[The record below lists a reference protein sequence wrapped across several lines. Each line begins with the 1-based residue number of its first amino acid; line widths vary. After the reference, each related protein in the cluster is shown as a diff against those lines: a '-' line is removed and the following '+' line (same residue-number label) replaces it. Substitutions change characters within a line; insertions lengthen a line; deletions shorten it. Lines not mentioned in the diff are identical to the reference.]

1 MKSIRAVAENGCM
14 CFQVWR
20 QRACIASVG
29 TRQTRT
35 TFRNSLIK
43 VKHSSAQT
51 HACSGNRPMNTYL
64 TIKKL
69 EERAC
74 IAGFSKH
81 GGKQSLL
88 VSQNVFRNYF
98 PINLN
103 RAVIRTWE
111 FFGKHFQ
118 NQASCVMCAIY
129 LTHRENSKR
138 PIPNLTTQQKCLKRN
153 PCPVEYSRN
162 CSWGLGSCQTGC

>member
-1 MKSIRAVAENGCM
+1 MWKTTLDETVLLLAHLFQLSTLTVFFCVFNAALSPHEWSPLELLLNGCM

-51 HACSGNRPMNTYL
+51 HACSSSNRPMNTYL
-64 TIKKL
+64 TIKKS

-118 NQASCVMCAIY
+118 NQAAHVWCVQCI
-129 LTHRENSKR
+129 
-138 PIPNLTTQQKCLKRN
+138 
-153 PCPVEYSRN
+153 
-162 CSWGLGSCQTGC
+162 

>member
-35 TFRNSLIK
+35 IFRNSLIK

-51 HACSGNRPMNTYL
+51 HACSSNRPMNTYL
-64 TIKKL
+64 TIKKS

-88 VSQNVFRNYF
+88 VSQNVFQNYF

-103 RAVIRTWE
+103 RAVISSLEKTFPE
-111 FFGKHFQ
+111 SSS
-118 NQASCVMCAIY
+118 ACVMCAIY

-138 PIPNLTTQQKCLKRN
+138 PIPNLTMQQKCLKRN
-153 PCPVEYSRN
+153 TCPVEYSRN
-162 CSWGLGSCQTGC
+162 CSWWLGSCQTGC

>member
-64 TIKKL
+64 TIKKS

-88 VSQNVFRNYF
+88 VSQNVSKLFSHKLKSCRYKNLGVLWKTF
-98 PINLN
+98 PESSS
-103 RAVIRTWE
+103 A
-111 FFGKHFQ
+111 
-118 NQASCVMCAIY
+118 CVMCAIY

-153 PCPVEYSRN
+153 TCPVEYSRN
-162 CSWGLGSCQTGC
+162 FSWWLGSCQTGC